1 MADEPRFAP
10 IQVYLTVRGGDAASK
25 FYQKAFGAKETQR
38 QLAEDKQRLMHCDL
52 AAFGGSIMLSDE
64 FPEMGQADTLSP
76 VTRGGASVTIHVNL
90 PKAADIDRVMSAAAT
105 AGAKITMAAAD
116 MFWGARYGRMLD
128 PFGHS
133 WSFAAPAVKPADE
146 RAPQRRAAP
155 KRTSAKP
162 KPKAKAT
169 TSGKD
174 KATPR
179 AKGKATARP
188 SRSGRR

>member
-1 MADEPRFAP
+1 MADEPQFAP

-76 VTRGGASVTIHVNL
+76 ATRGGASVTIHINL
-90 PKAADIDRVMSAAAT
+90 PKATDIDRVMKTAAT
-105 AGAKITMAAAD
+105 AGAKITMPAAD

-128 PFGHS
+128 PFGQS
-133 WSFAAPAVKPADE
+133 WSFGAPAAKAVEE
-146 RAPQRRAAP
+146 RAPQRALAKRA
-155 KRTSAKP
+155 SARP
-162 KPKAKAT
+162 KPKAKTT
-169 TSGKD
+169 TS
-174 KATPR
+174 